1 MFVDARGIPS
11 GTLIE
16 SEICVVGAGAGGIT
30 LAREF
35 AGAGVKLCL
44 IESGGLAFDW
54 KTQSLGAGE
63 SVGRAYPDPA
73 SCQVRCFGGTTNAW
87 GGWFRA
93 LDDIDFQKRAWVQ
106 DSGWPFPPSE
116 LLPYYD
122 KAHEL
127 CQVAS
132 ADYYLRD
139 AVAELDDRR
148 AQIIPFDSAKL
159 ETVLH
164 RFSPPTRFGRV
175 YRDTIE
181 RADNV
186 TCLLHANALRL
197 ETTHNAATV
206 TRLAVGCLS
215 GGRFEISAKIFVLA
229 AGSIENARLL
239 LLSNDVAA
247 TGLGNQHD
255 LVGRYFMDHPHRTRV
270 LIPGPRRP
278 ELALYGLSFKKRG
291 ISSRIALSPG
301 VQEKEGLLNYGAN
314 IHPVY
319 DGETSW
325 QALKNLARALAP
337 SRRFDPYLRG
347 SLPFERKRV
356 SVGQIVD
363 VVRHMDK
370 VAAASFCRLFSPARC
385 VSSFVLESKPEQAPN
400 RYSRITLGSERDAFG
415 LNRVRVDW
423 QLTALDRRT
432 LVRAEEIIDD
442 ELQRLGVGRLTPLS
456 ESEREDEA
464 GNFVGGWHQMGTTR
478 AHIDPK
484 QGVVDA
490 QGKVHGMSN
499 LFVAG
504 ASVFPTGGAA
514 SPTPTI
520 LALTLRLASHLRLL
534 SLDRI
539 ASAQE
544 GRRPAEAIN
553 LGTWATR
560 EPQGRAGR
568 LSRQR
573 ARSRVPMQEPAPPLS
588 HAPPP

>member
-1 MFVDARGIPS
+1 MLVDARGVSS

-16 SEICVVGAGAGGIT
+16 SDICVVGAGAAGIT

-35 AGAGVKLCL
+35 AGSGTKLCL
-44 IESGGLAFDW
+44 IESGGLTFDW
-54 KTQSLGAGE
+54 KTQSLGEGE

-116 LLPYYD
+116 LVPYYD
-122 KAHEL
+122 KAHAL

-175 YRDTIE
+175 YHDAIE

-197 ETTHNAATV
+197 QTTHNAATV

-215 GGRFEISAKIFVLA
+215 GARFEVGAKIFVLA

-239 LLSNDVAA
+239 LSSNDVAA
-247 TGLGNQHD
+247 SGLGNQHD

-291 ISSRIALSPG
+291 ISTRIALSPG

-337 SRRFDPYLRG
+337 SRRFDRYLRG
-347 SLPFERKRV
+347 SLPFARKRV
-356 SVGQIVD
+356 SVGQILD
-363 VVRHMDK
+363 VVRQLDK
-370 VAAASFCRLFSPARC
+370 VAAAGFRRLFDPGRF
-385 VSSFVLESKPEQAPN
+385 VSSFMLESKPEQAPN
-400 RYSRITLGSERDAFG
+400 RNSRITLGSERDAFG

-423 QLTALDRRT
+423 QVTALDRRT
-432 LVRAEEIIDD
+432 LARAEEIIDG

-456 ESEREDEA
+456 AAEEA
-464 GNFVGGWHQMGTTR
+464 GSSVGGWHQMGTTR
-478 AHIDPK
+478 AHLDPK

-534 SLDRI
+534 SLDRA

-544 GRRPAEAIN
+544 GRRTVEAID
-553 LGTWATR
+553 LGAWAERTPR
-560 EPQGRAGR
+560 ARAGR
-568 LSRQR
+568 LLRKR
-573 ARSRVPMQEPAPPLS
+573 ARSRVPMQEPAPPPS
-588 HAPPP
+588 PMHPP